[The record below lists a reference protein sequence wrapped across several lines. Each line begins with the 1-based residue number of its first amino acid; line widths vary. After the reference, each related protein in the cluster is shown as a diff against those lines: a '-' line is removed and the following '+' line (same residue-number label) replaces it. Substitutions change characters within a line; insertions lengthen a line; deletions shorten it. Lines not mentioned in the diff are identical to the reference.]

1 METDRSTDGAREN
14 VGLGQR
20 GAVTYSGRLRSSR
33 LILIA
38 AAITVVALSLFVWQQ
53 STSMRPALAGGLGDA
68 TGEIILQRQN
78 TDPNID
84 PVADIVNVVVGDTI
98 LGIRGDI
105 IDLDGVEN
113 IHDTFALQW
122 YSGGVAVGG
131 ETHQDFT
138 VLAKDIGKQIHVV
151 GSFIDDGGNPEEV
164 RSASTRAIPNAV
176 SRAATGTISFGKDES
191 TPLEVHDAIRGEH
204 DDIAD
209 DDGLPDSHDYEWQW
223 LRDGQPIPDAN
234 DFMRYD
240 IRGNDV
246 GARLSLRMRFK
257 DKFGFDEEFFSEAS
271 DPILIGPEI
280 VATNGFYF
288 DDDVTTVETLTVDLS
303 GLNYPGMPA
312 NRSYEYDWSYVDADL
327 DYSRRMQIPFN
338 STGVTYTITDA
349 DDGKYIFVSV
359 TIFDADTNEYWGFKL
374 ANEATPKITMRPTI
388 PPPPPP
394 PPPPVII
401 MRTPANLAA
410 NVASGGGS
418 VTITWGL
425 TSGDTR
431 PTSFQYR
438 YKPTALL
445 PFADDD
451 AWLPLAGGRTRR
463 VTVSGEELINNAAY
477 TFELRSSNAG
487 DMIDPL
493 TVEATYLHKTK
504 ACP

>member
-1 METDRSTDGAREN
+1 MGTDRSTDGAREN

-68 TGEIILQRQN
+68 TGEVIIQP
-78 TDPNID
+78 TDAN
-84 PVADIVNVVVGDTI
+84 ADIADVVVGDRI
-98 LGIRGDI
+98 LGIRGGI
-105 IDLDGVEN
+105 IDLDGVAN
-113 IHDTFALQW
+113 IGATFALQW
-122 YSGGVAVGG
+122 YSGGVAVEG
-131 ETHQDFT
+131 EINQDFT

-204 DDIAD
+204 DIAD
-209 DDGLPDSHDYEWQW
+209 EDGLPVFHDYEWQW
-223 LRDGQPIPDAN
+223 LRNGQPIPDAN

-240 IRGNDV
+240 IRGDDV
-246 GARLSLRMRFK
+246 GARLSLRLRFT
-257 DKFGFDEEFFSEAS
+257 DKFGFDEEFLSEAS
-271 DPILIGPEI
+271 DPIVNGPEI

-303 GLNYPGMPA
+303 GLNYPDMPA

-327 DYSRRMQIPFN
+327 DYPRRMQIPFN
-338 STGVTYTITDA
+338 STGDTYTITDA

-359 TIFDADTNEYWGFKL
+359 TIFDADTNDFWGFKL

-394 PPPPVII
+394 PVII
-401 MRTPANLAA
+401 MRAPANLAA

-438 YKPTALL
+438 YRATVLL
-445 PFADDD
+445 SDSPFTDAD
-451 AWLPLAGGRTRR
+451 WFPLQGATRR

-504 ACP
+504 ACS